1 MFQLFILSSITQNML
16 ITPSAPMTARISVVM
31 PDNKNKGPV
40 EPHSEIQISRD
51 TILDR
56 LKNIDVIIV

>member
-1 MFQLFILSSITQNML
+1 ML

-56 LKNIDVIIV
+56 LKT